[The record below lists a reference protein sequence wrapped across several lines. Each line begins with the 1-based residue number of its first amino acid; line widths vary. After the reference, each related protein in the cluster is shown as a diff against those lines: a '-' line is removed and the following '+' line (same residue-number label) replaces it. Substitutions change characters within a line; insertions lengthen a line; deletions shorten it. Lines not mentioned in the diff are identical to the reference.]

1 MDIKFLNQPKD
12 VKLGEI
18 LTEKLAS
25 GLFSRVWIFAGFA
38 KDSGLDYLLEAIK
51 MARDSGTVIECIL
64 GVDKK
69 NTSKDMLL
77 KLLNAGCKIRFH
89 LNDDDCKLETRIY
102 AFESDSADSY
112 VYLTGAKLSEGGLT
126 DNMSLIT
133 EISYPFSEKKEF
145 NKVKANIENGV
156 VSEEFDTMNETVL
169 KELAST
175 GEILARITER
185 KIPSIRELYS
195 SADVEVGVQEYD
207 ESSSTNF
214 NELVSKDFDIDI
226 DFSGSTDVK
235 VQDSLG
241 EEVEHKIKSKN
252 DKSLESTIKSKIVI
266 NRKDVDYD
274 NMSTLIIPINKVV
287 KKGVTANEIKIPASI
302 SSNMQTFLGYPN
314 DFHMETDSKGKLK
327 EVKKIRLEI
336 FENVT
341 KNTIIDEDAKIIQTD
356 KNTVLKSEKFAELE
370 IEENDMMRFIK
381 NENGTFRCEI
391 IKQDSSEY
399 NIWESFCT
407 LTTKGTSKKYGV
419 S

>member
-1 MDIKFLNQPKD
+1 MDIKFFNQPKD
-12 VKLGEI
+12 VKLGEV

-25 GLFSRVWIFAGFA
+25 GMFSRVWIFAGFA

-51 MARDSGTVIECIL
+51 VARDAGAVIECIL
-64 GVDKK
+64 GLDKK

-89 LNDDDCKLETRIY
+89 LNDDDCKLETRVY
-102 AFESDSADSY
+102 AFESDSSDSY

-126 DNMSLIT
+126 DNMALIT
-133 EISYPFSEKKEF
+133 EISYPYSEKKEF

-156 VSEEFDTMNETVL
+156 VVEKFETMNTVVL

-195 SADVEVGVQEYD
+195 SSDVEVGVQEYD

-226 DFSGSTDVK
+226 DFSGSGDVK

-241 EEVEHKIKSKN
+241 EEVEHKIKTKN
-252 DKSLESTIKSKIVI
+252 DKSSESTIKSKIVI
-266 NRKDVDYD
+266 NRKDIDYD

-287 KKGVTANEIKIPASI
+287 KKGVTANEIKIPSSI
-302 SSNMQTFLGYPN
+302 TSNMQVFLGYPN

-336 FENVT
+336 FENVM
-341 KNTIIDEDAKIIQTD
+341 KNISIDEEAKIIQTD

-370 IEENDMMRFIK
+370 IDENDMMRLIK
-381 NENGTFRCEI
+381 KENGTFRCEI

-407 LTTKGTSKKYGV
+407 IKTRGTSKNYGI